1 MGIPNIAAGM
11 GAINMGYA
19 GAGGIQGGN
28 ESRMALANSA
38 GQQVAFGGG
47 ELRPDQ
53 MASLATQD
61 KALALQGAAAQT
73 NYQVAQAI
81 GPAAKK
87 ARDKAAKAAVTSGG

>member
-28 ESRMALANSA
+28 ESRMALANNA
-38 GQQVAFGGG
+38 GQAVSSGG
-47 ELRPDQ
+47 ELNPIQ
-53 MASLATQD
+53 TASLAEQD